1 MNKRIKKKI
10 EKREKFIKKLSK
22 RERDELKLRS
32 YIHTR
37 LSETIDV
44 PIVYYDKKKD
54 GINIEYDTNIF

>member
-10 EKREKFIKKLSK
+10 EKRKKFIKKLSK

-37 LSETIDV
+37 LSETIG
-44 PIVYYDKKKD
+44 ID
-54 GINIEYDTNIF
+54 GLFYRYKTSF